1 VIADLELQA
10 GDADLDADAL
20 YAQVV
25 VDRAQLARHIRH
37 ALQDR
42 SQVTL
47 RELTELQ
54 PLTQGLAELVA
65 YLQLGSDAFRTTLD
79 ENAPEV
85 IVWETR
91 ASDGMTVRK
100 AARLPRVIFVRE
112 R

>member
-1 VIADLELQA
+1 
-10 GDADLDADAL
+10 
-20 YAQVV
+20 
-25 VDRAQLARHIRH
+25 
-37 ALQDR
+37 
-42 SQVTL
+42 
-47 RELTELQ
+47 
-54 PLTQGLAELVA
+54 VA

-91 ASDGMTVRK
+91 ASDGMSVRK